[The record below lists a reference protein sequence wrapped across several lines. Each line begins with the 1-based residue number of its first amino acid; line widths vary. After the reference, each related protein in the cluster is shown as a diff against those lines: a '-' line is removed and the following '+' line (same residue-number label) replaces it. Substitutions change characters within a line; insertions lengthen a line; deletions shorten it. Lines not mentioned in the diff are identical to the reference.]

1 MKRTHLLKTAF
12 FCSALM
18 SFSSAVC
25 AQSTESTYFEGKTVR
40 LAVGYSPGGGY
51 DIYARMIAPYLKKYL
66 NAAVI
71 VENKP
76 GAGGIT
82 ALNGIY
88 IAPPDGLQIMLVKG
102 NGAILAQITQ
112 QSGVRYDMQ
121 KLNFLG
127 GTGFSPD
134 VLVVGVNSPLKTT
147 SDIARRM
154 DRMLWAATGPMDG
167 LSDGAALICES
178 LSIKCKAI
186 MGYRTTNDA
195 ALALARG
202 EAEAMITNESSAYNY
217 MKGESVRPVAAMSTK
232 RSRFFPD
239 TPTVFETP
247 GLSEDGKF
255 WLNLRTNIDVF
266 GRILIAPPGLSNER
280 LAFMQDATRKALTDP
295 DMIAE
300 GEKSMR
306 YIEYQDAAQIRQ
318 LEQDIFKQLTP
329 SLTERM
335 NAVIKKIE

>member
-1 MKRTHLLKTAF
+1 
-12 FCSALM
+12 
-18 SFSSAVC
+18 
-25 AQSTESTYFEGKTVR
+25 
-40 LAVGYSPGGGY
+40 
-51 DIYARMIAPYLKKYL
+51 
-66 NAAVI
+66 
-71 VENKP
+71 
-76 GAGGIT
+76 
-82 ALNGIY
+82 
-88 IAPPDGLQIMLVKG
+88 
-102 NGAILAQITQ
+102 
-112 QSGVRYDMQ
+112 
-121 KLNFLG
+121 
-127 GTGFSPD
+127 
-134 VLVVGVNSPLKTT
+134 
-147 SDIARRM
+147 
-154 DRMLWAATGPMDG
+154 
-167 LSDGAALICES
+167 
-178 LSIKCKAI
+178 

-306 YIEYQDAAQIRQ
+306 YIEYQDAAHIRQ